1 VCSVRHA
8 YREELNNHSAD
19 ARVAQIASQQ
29 YGVVSLSQ
37 LRSVGMGK
45 SAVSARVSAGRL
57 HRLHRGV
64 YAVGHR
70 AVTPDALD
78 LAVVLACGRD
88 AVLSHRSAAY
98 RWALLRH
105 VARVDVTAPRQVRV
119 PGVSSHRSALTPD
132 DRAVVDAIPPV
143 TSAARTLVDLAE
155 VLTERRLAD
164 VVHEAEVQRILD
176 LRRIEQALGRVPG
189 RPGRHRLR
197 RALAAYDGGP
207 PMTRSEAE
215 RRFLR
220 LCATHSIATPQT
232 DVMVGGR
239 EVDFHWPDAG
249 LVVEIDG
256 AATHHT
262 RRAFHADRRR
272 DRELAARG
280 IQVLRVTWRD
290 LEGNGSSL
298 AAELRNVRLA
308 RR

>member
-1 VCSVRHA
+1 MRLA
-8 YREELNNHSAD
+8 ELAGRQH
-19 ARVAQIASQQ
+19 
-29 YGVVSLSQ
+29 GVVSLEQ
-37 LRSVGMGK
+37 LTALGFTKDSI
-45 SAVSARVSAGRL
+45 ARRLKAGRL
-57 HRLHRGV
+57 HRLHRGT
-64 YAVGHR
+64 YAVGHVALTSKAR
-70 AVTPDALD
+70 DMAAVIS
-78 LAVVLACGRD
+78 CGPE
-88 AVLSHRSAAY
+88 AVLSHRSAAL
-98 RWALLRH
+98 RWGLLRH
-105 VARVDVTAPRQVRV
+105 APLFEVTV
-119 PGVSSHRSALTPD
+119 PGRRIRRTGMTVRGSASIAPE
-132 DRAVVDAIPPV
+132 DRAVVDAIPV

-155 VLTERRLAD
+155 VLTERRLTD

-220 LCATHSIATPQT
+220 LCEAHSIATPQT
-232 DVMVGGR
+232 NVMVGAR

-256 AATHHT
+256 AASHHT

-290 LEGNGSSL
+290 LEGDGSRL
-298 AAELRNVRLA
+298 ASELRNVRLA